1 MQNSSVNQKTELV
14 KLSVT
19 LFLIAG
25 IMAFFVA
32 LVNNITE
39 PVIKHQNIQKNA
51 LALQEV
57 LPEADE
63 FITVYY
69 PEKSVNDVE
78 VLGVYR
84 SNNDVGYCVKV
95 GPRGYGGTIEM
106 IVGFDKA
113 GTVKGV
119 KIVSMSETS
128 GIGTKIN
135 ESDFINRFIGK
146 NTTVVGD
153 KKGLEKNTVQI
164 ISGATKSSKA
174 FIKGINVAIDIASK
188 LAGGGFIG

>member
-1 MQNSSVNQKTELV
+1 MQNSSVNQKTEFV

-25 IMAFFVA
+25 IMAFLVA
-32 LVNNITE
+32 LVNNITA
-39 PVIKHQNIQKNA
+39 PVISKQNAQKNA

-57 LPEADE
+57 LPEANE
-63 FITVYY
+63 FTSVYY
-69 PEKSVNDVE
+69 PTKSVDDVE
-78 VLGVYR
+78 IMAVYR

-113 GTVKGV
+113 GAVTGV

-135 ESDFINRFIGK
+135 EPEFINNFIGK
-146 NTTVVGD
+146 TTTVTGD
-153 KKGLEKNTVQI
+153 NKVTDKNTVQI

-174 FIKGINVAIDIASK
+174 FIRGMNVAIDIASK
-188 LAGGGFIG
+188 LAGGGFVG